1 MSLLKHIWW
10 AVRHGDWSAGWDPHW
25 GSKPGEPF
33 IWCKPMYYDGHHCY
47 LRVGYFWIGV
57 TY

>member
-10 AVRHGDWSAGWDPHW
+10 AVCHGDWSAGWDPQW

-33 IWCKPMYYDGHHCY
+33 ISLHQMYYDGHHCY
-47 LRVGYFWIGV
+47 LRVVYFWIGV